1 MEITGMEAKTK
12 AEKENHMQ
20 KQKDPNEHEDKYL
33 KQEEKKPHLF
43 FLLYKKRF
51 ILLEGSQRKH

>member
-33 KQEEKKPHLF
+33 KQEEKNLIFSFCYIRKGSF
-43 FLLYKKRF
+43 F
-51 ILLEGSQRKH
+51 

>member
-1 MEITGMEAKTK
+1 MEAKTK